1 MKVNLELYSQRA
13 LEVFQT
19 ALKLAAKMGHGFLG
33 SEHLLWALTK
43 EDGRVQ
49 KILLKHGLDD
59 KLLEE
64 YVRRYDG
71 GVTQVHSRAIQ
82 ISGEADEVLYQT
94 VAAARENDR
103 EKAEPSDLLVGIL
116 KADQC
121 AAAKLLR
128 SLNVSAEELKNELE
142 H

>member
-103 EKAEPSDLLVGIL
+103 EKAEPSRYSGGNPESRSMCCCSAATLFECVGRRTE
-116 KADQC
+116 K
-121 AAAKLLR
+121 
-128 SLNVSAEELKNELE
+128 
-142 H
+142 

>member
-94 VAAARENDR
+94 EGGAFRSSGGNPESRSMCCCSAATLFECVGRR
-103 EKAEPSDLLVGIL
+103 TEK
-116 KADQC
+116 
-121 AAAKLLR
+121 
-128 SLNVSAEELKNELE
+128 
-142 H
+142 